1 MMREDFTDTMSKIDY
16 NNLTVPELRSMCK
29 KRDMK
34 GLSKLKKLEL
44 VTILLQSDNKHGGG
58 SSGGDDG
65 DDGEFQPIIKKTRFK
80 ILNKLMESKKLIIL
94 TKTKD
99 SRGMQI
105 LYNSDT
111 NFVFVNI
118 EDRKNKPEHHIVVG
132 VLVLPEMTI
141 LPLTKEHVLLCRE
154 LNFEYTLPE
163 NISEKDNETF
173 ESDELL
179 SAIKKCGHSNDDDD
193 DDDTIPNYDEL
204 LI

>member
-1 MMREDFTDTMSKIDY
+1 MMRENFPDTMSKIDY
-16 NNLTVPELRSMCK
+16 NNLTVLELRSMCK
-29 KRDMK
+29 KRDIK

-44 VTILLQSDNKHGGG
+44 VTVLLQSDNKHGCGG
-58 SSGGDDG
+58 GGDDG

-80 ILNKLMESKKLIIL
+80 ILNQLMESKKLIIL

-132 VLVLPEMTI
+132 VLTPDLNI
-141 LPLTKEHVLLCRE
+141 LPLTKQHILQCRE

-163 NISEKDNETF
+163 NISEKDDEKF

-179 SAIKKCGHSNDDDD
+179 SAIKKCAHSNDDDD

>member
-1 MMREDFTDTMSKIDY
+1 MRENFTDTMSKIDY

-44 VTILLQSDNKHGGG
+44 VTLLLQSDNKHCSG
-58 SSGGDDG
+58 GGDDG
-65 DDGEFQPIIKKTRFK
+65 DDGDEFQPIIKKTRFK
-80 ILNKLMESKKLIIL
+80 ILNKLIESKKLIVL

-132 VLVLPEMTI
+132 VLVLPELTI
-141 LPLTKEHVLLCRE
+141 QPLTKQHILMCRE
-154 LNFEYTLPE
+154 LNFDYNLPE
-163 NISEKDNETF
+163 NISEKDDEKF

-179 SAIKKCGHSNDDDD
+179 SAIKMRAHDDDE
-193 DDDTIPNYDEL
+193 DDTIPNYDEL

>member
-1 MMREDFTDTMSKIDY
+1 MMREDFTYTMSKIDY

-29 KRDMK
+29 KRDLK

-44 VTILLQSDNKHGGG
+44 VTLLLQSDNKHCDG
-58 SSGGDDG
+58 GGDDG

-80 ILNKLMESKKLIIL
+80 ILNQLMESKKLIIL

-99 SRGMQI
+99 SHGMQI

-132 VLVLPEMTI
+132 VLTPDLNI
-141 LPLTKEHVLLCRE
+141 LPLTKQHILQCRE

-163 NISEKDNETF
+163 NISEKDDEKF

-179 SAIKKCGHSNDDDD
+179 SAIKMMCGGDDD

>member
-1 MMREDFTDTMSKIDY
+1 
-16 NNLTVPELRSMCK
+16 
-29 KRDMK
+29 
-34 GLSKLKKLEL
+34 
-44 VTILLQSDNKHGGG
+44 
-58 SSGGDDG
+58 
-65 DDGEFQPIIKKTRFK
+65 
-80 ILNKLMESKKLIIL
+80 MESKKLIIL

-99 SRGMQI
+99 SHGMQI

-141 LPLTKEHVLLCRE
+141 LPLTKQHILQCRE

-163 NISEKDNETF
+163 NISEKDDEKF

-179 SAIKKCGHSNDDDD
+179 SAIKMMCGGEDD